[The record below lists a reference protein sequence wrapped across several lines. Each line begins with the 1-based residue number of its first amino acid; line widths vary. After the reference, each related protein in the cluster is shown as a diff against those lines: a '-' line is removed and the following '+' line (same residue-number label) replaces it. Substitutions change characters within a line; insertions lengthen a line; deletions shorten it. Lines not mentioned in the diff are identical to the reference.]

1 MVPTAFSNP
10 HAEYPRPGDP
20 DIDQDFFLRLPP
32 LVQDALDRVK
42 AERTFQHRDFLYH
55 QGEPVDAV
63 YQLLDG
69 EWKIL
74 RGDARGR
81 YQVLQFLG
89 PGSVIGIIPV
99 TAGAPAFY
107 GVQAKGRCRCSVI
120 PGEAFRSV
128 VLGDPEGLEAA
139 LRHFGRRVRHL
150 ADIVEG
156 LSLHSVPE
164 RVAWLLV
171 SRQKLR
177 PGSRLVEF
185 EEDQDE
191 LGHHLG
197 CTRCAFNRAM
207 RFLSGM
213 GLIRSTFPVVSI
225 LDLPAL
231 ERFAGGGAAKPGGA
245 SPSRGSPGPGPS
257 GIRPR

>member
-1 MVPTAFSNP
+1 MDSTAIQNP
-10 HAEYPRPGDP
+10 HADYPHRGDP
-20 DIDQDFFLRLPP
+20 NIDRDFFTLLPP
-32 LVQDALDRVK
+32 QTREALAR
-42 AERTFQHRDFLYH
+42 ATEERIFQHRDFLYH
-55 QGEPVDAV
+55 QGEAVDAV

-69 EWKIL
+69 QWKIL

-81 YQVLQFLG
+81 YQALQFLG
-89 PGSVIGIIPV
+89 PGSVMGIIPV
-99 TAGAPAFY
+99 TARAPAFY

-120 PGEAFRSV
+120 PGEAFRSL
-128 VLGDPEGLEAA
+128 VLQDPEGLEAA

-164 RVAWLLV
+164 RVARLLV

-191 LGHHLG
+191 LGHLLG
-197 CTRCAFNRAM
+197 CTRCAFNRAL

-213 GLIRSTFPVVSI
+213 GLIRSTFPVVN
-225 LDLPAL
+225 LMDLPAL
-231 ERFAGGGAAKPGGA
+231 ARFAGEGMAPSEGQAPPRPGA
-245 SPSRGSPGPGPS
+245 SGR
-257 GIRPR
+257 